1 MATYPQFAIHPQVTR
16 APIRAEIGAVAGA
29 GRLRDVPLPRPRRAV
44 DRRDIDQRSL
54 FRSGRAGPEVVTAA
68 RRVQIDQISR
78 QIIGIANIN
87 AEEIGQLLVPRP
99 DVETQKKMVGILE
112 KYWHTYQ

>member
-1 MATYPQFAIHPQVTR
+1 VQSRALADFVTCR
-16 APIRAEIGAVAGA
+16 FLG
-29 GRLRDVPLPRPRRAV
+29 RDVPV

-99 DVETQKKMVGILE
+99 DVETQKKMVSILE